1 MVVPVLVRV
10 FVFSPR
16 FLCVLYKKESNE
28 NIIIIIPFR
37 RLPLRVDL
45 TREKNTPL
53 KRPDESQHHPQS
65 RRRKKNDQSPIR
77 PRALRTMPG
86 DTKHVQRVRQQRH
99 DRPVTKNRTDTRP
112 GGNNRQKS
120 LQGTETLFTKS
131 ASARDAGTVFGEPGE
146 TERLEEN
153 GESESTETETNA
165 FESGGATGTRG
176 RVGATATTP
185 TTRRIGIGKKR
196 RRKNDDGEE
205 DKE

>member
-1 MVVPVLVRV
+1 
-10 FVFSPR
+10 
-16 FLCVLYKKESNE
+16 
-28 NIIIIIPFR
+28 
-37 RLPLRVDL
+37 
-45 TREKNTPL
+45 
-53 KRPDESQHHPQS
+53 
-65 RRRKKNDQSPIR
+65 
-77 PRALRTMPG
+77 MPG
-86 DTKHVQRVRQQRH
+86 DKKHVQRVRQQRH
-99 DRPVTKNRTDTRP
+99 DRPVTANRTDTRP

-196 RRKNDDGEE
+196 RRKNDDG
-205 DKE
+205 

>member
-10 FVFSPR
+10 LVFSPR

-28 NIIIIIPFR
+28 NIIIIPFR

-86 DTKHVQRVRQQRH
+86 DKKHSRVRQQRH
-99 DRPVTKNRTDTRP
+99 DRPVTEIRTDTRP

-131 ASARDAGTVFGEPGE
+131 ASARDAGKVLGEPSE

-153 GESESTETETNA
+153 GESESTEKET
-165 FESGGATGTRG
+165 FENGGSTRTTDTGG
-176 RVGATATTP
+176 RVRATSTTP
-185 TTRRIGIGKKR
+185 TTTRSVGKNR

-205 DKE
+205 DKEY